1 MESKGE
7 PNKKIFVVEDAVEIR
22 LLLKRL
28 LESEGYVVEGASN
41 GREAL
46 EILRAQTELPAV
58 ILLDLMMPVMDGY
71 EFRELQKQDERL
83 SSIPVVVM
91 TADGHIDAK
100 KMRVEALE
108 GIKKPLST
116 QDLLKVVEKYCT

>member
-1 MESKGE
+1 MGSKAGS
-7 PNKKIFVVEDAVEIR
+7 NKRIFVIEDAIEIR
-22 LLLKRL
+22 VLLKRL

-41 GREAL
+41 GQEAL
-46 EILRAQTELPAV
+46 EILRSQRELPAV

-71 EFRELQKQDERL
+71 EFREVQKRDERL

-100 KMRVEALE
+100 KMRVDAPE
-108 GIKKPLST
+108 GIRKPLST
-116 QDLLKVVEKYCT
+116 NDLFEIIEKYC